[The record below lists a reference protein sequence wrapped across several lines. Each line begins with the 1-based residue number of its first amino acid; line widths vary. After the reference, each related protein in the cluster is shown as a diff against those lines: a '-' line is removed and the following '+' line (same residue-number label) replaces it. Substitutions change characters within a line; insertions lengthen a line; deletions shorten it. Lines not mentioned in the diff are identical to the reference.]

1 MTEPSILNVLEAM
14 GCGGLI
20 LDRAGRVLQTNEKAR
35 RYLGSEFQIQRRST
49 PSSGRND
56 PLQLAL
62 REALHASSAALPQ
75 LGEYITV
82 PRPDARPLLLRR
94 IYMSAPQADEDPTA
108 TLIVLDMEDCPQP
121 DESLLRDV
129 FLLTPAET
137 RLARRLSRGDNLAEI
152 AKDLGVRPGTLRVQL
167 KTLFVS
173 AGCCTAAQSHPRPR
187 HGVVTEERASW
198 GTYTAVRGAAMRH
211 ISFAWCFRS
220 APLPP
225 RREEATGSLIASG
238 PKSRGRFCRAL
249 SREH

>member
-1 MTEPSILNVLEAM
+1 MRKRAVSCLLPQEVAPKAAALTEPSILNVLEAM

-56 PLQLAL
+56 PIQLAL
-62 REALHASSAALPQ
+62 REALRASSAALPQ

-94 IYMSAPQADEDPTA
+94 IYLSAAQADEDPTA

-137 RLARRLSRGDNLAEI
+137 RLARRRSRGDNLAEI
-152 AKDLGVRPGTLRVQL
+152 AQDLGVRPGTLRVQL
-167 KTLFVS
+167 KTLFLK
-173 AGCCTAAQSHPRPR
+173 T
-187 HGVVTEERASW
+187 
-198 GTYTAVRGAAMRH
+198 GT
-211 ISFAWCFRS
+211 
-220 APLPP
+220 
-225 RREEATGSLIASG
+225 RRQGELIALLAHLTRLNAG
-238 PKSRGRFCRAL
+238 
-249 SREH
+249 